1 MGTVQLGSH
10 DDPIGS
16 RGNGATNRGGRFGNQ
31 RTHAAVENSVGL
43 SNFGGHRH
51 PNDHFLGGGTHD
63 LDTKC
68 IVNAVGLGCGEICHG
83 VSLGPSDSLPTV
95 IPRIDLRSDTVTQPT
110 NEMRRAMA
118 EAVVGDDGFG
128 DDPTVRELEELY
140 AEIVGKDAALFV
152 PSGVMANQIAMRILT
167 QPGDVVVAGAYA
179 HVVAFEMGAS
189 ARNAGVQFATLDAD
203 APALSVADV
212 RRLIESEYD
221 HVAAVGAV
229 VVENTNM
236 FAGGVPYDNEQL
248 VALRHATE
256 LPIHM
261 DGARLFNAT
270 VATGIAPADYARSVT
285 TVMSCLS
292 KGLCAP
298 VGSLLAV
305 PGELLDDARR
315 ERKRLGGAMRQA
327 GIVAAAGLVALRHH
341 VDRLHE
347 DHDRARQ
354 IGAALESA
362 GVDVLPVH
370 TNIVAVEHPAARAW
384 SVELERHGVLTGT
397 VSPTRLR
404 LVTHADINDDDV
416 AYACRTLVATAPLFE
431 DVVNEE

>member
-1 MGTVQLGSH
+1 MLFRSGAGGILLRQRLHGLGRVIAIDQCEKFRPSHGLKRALVKHLGHERLLGDAAALQHVNQRQCNFTFAQVAADGLAEHVFSRCEIEQVVNQLESHPQVGAVSSELLLNLGGLPCHDCAQPRAGAKEASSLAVDQIQVRRTGDIQPADHAPLNQFTFHHLLRQFNQDIENVEVALLHSQPEGLHVEPVACQHGSVIA
-10 DDPIGS
+10 PA
-16 RGNGATNRGGRFGNQ
+16 RVGGR
-31 RTHAAVENSVGL
+31 
-43 SNFGGHRH
+43 
-51 PNDHFLGGGTHD
+51 P
-63 LDTKC
+63 
-68 IVNAVGLGCGEICHG
+68 
-83 VSLGPSDSLPTV
+83 
-95 IPRIDLRSDTVTQPT
+95 
-110 NEMRRAMA
+110 
-118 EAVVGDDGFG
+118 
-128 DDPTVRELEELY
+128 
-140 AEIVGKDAALFV
+140 
-152 PSGVMANQIAMRILT
+152 
-167 QPGDVVVAGAYA
+167 
-179 HVVAFEMGAS
+179 
-189 ARNAGVQFATLDAD
+189 AT
-203 APALSVADV
+203 
-212 RRLIESEYD
+212 
-221 HVAAVGAV
+221 AAVGAV

-270 VATGIAPADYARSVT
+270 VSTGIAPADYARSVT

-305 PGELLDDARR
+305 PRELLDDARR
-315 ERKRLGGAMRQA
+315 ERKRLGGAMRQS

-384 SVELERHGVLTGT
+384 AVELERHGVLTGT

-404 LVTHADINDDDV
+404 LVTHADISDDDV